1 MMKCKV
7 SVYFILPETKGV
19 SLERMDT
26 IFGEV
31 DAVEVGEQEGGLG
44 KGTTISRS
52 SVERHE
58 HVGYKSAVK
67 INEDPEKAL

>member
-1 MMKCKV
+1 
-7 SVYFILPETKGV
+7 
-19 SLERMDT
+19 MDT

-31 DAVEVGEQEGGLG
+31 DAVEAGEQEGDLG

-58 HVGYKSAVK
+58 DVGYKSAVK